1 MSKLFSCNDI
11 SPDKDVVP
19 DHLGRLVQVRLAW
32 LTTVGNLVYL
42 NNVFKHQLRLVG
54 LYELEARARL

>member
-1 MSKLFSCNDI
+1 MN
-11 SPDKDVVP
+11 VVP

-32 LTTVGNLVYL
+32 LTTGGNLVYL